1 MLHRALQIETLKSVY
16 KNGVQYITMKKL
28 ISVCLMVL
36 VIFFCNLAMA
46 DTDDDLKIVSQGIN
60 KFSFDLYKKLK
71 DENKEKNL
79 FYSPASISMAL
90 AMTYA
95 GARGNTEK
103 QMADVLN
110 FTLPQDL
117 LHSTYSKLIKN
128 LKSAKDYELNIAN
141 ALWLQKDYKYLQQ
154 FLNTIEKYYN
164 SDLKN
169 VDFTKAPREAAKE
182 INMWVFIHT
191 KGKIENIVNPDE
203 IESNTKLILTNAIYF
218 KGKWK
223 YEFDKQNT
231 EGRDF
236 HLVNGTTKKVKMMSK
251 YSSSSM
257 EYGFRFNYF
266 QNDYLQLLEMP
277 YNGDKISMIIVL
289 PLDNSKLKDVE
300 NMIDEKKLEEWIKES
315 RSRKVTVYLP
325 KFKFS
330 QGIDL
335 KSFLENF
342 GIKDM
347 FNINADFS
355 GMTGK
360 KDIYIDKAFHKSFVE
375 VNEEGTEAT
384 AVTVIGAKPVSS
396 IPVKEEIVTF
406 NADHPFIFLI
416 RDKETGSILFM
427 GRVMDP
433 SID

>member
-1 MLHRALQIETLKSVY
+1 
-16 KNGVQYITMKKL
+16 
-28 ISVCLMVL
+28 
-36 VIFFCNLAMA
+36 
-46 DTDDDLKIVSQGIN
+46 
-60 KFSFDLYKKLK
+60 
-71 DENKEKNL
+71 
-79 FYSPASISMAL
+79 
-90 AMTYA
+90 
-95 GARGNTEK
+95 
-103 QMADVLN
+103 
-110 FTLPQDL
+110 
-117 LHSTYSKLIKN
+117 
-128 LKSAKDYELNIAN
+128 
-141 ALWLQKDYKYLQQ
+141 
-154 FLNTIEKYYN
+154 
-164 SDLKN
+164 
-169 VDFTKAPREAAKE
+169 VDFTKAPRESAKE
-182 INMWVFIHT
+182 INKWVFIHT

-251 YSSSSM
+251 YSSSM

-384 AVTVIGAKPVSS
+384 AVTVIDAKLASS

-416 RDKETGSILFM
+416 RDKVTGSILFM

>member
-1 MLHRALQIETLKSVY
+1 
-16 KNGVQYITMKKL
+16 MKKL
-28 ISVCLMVL
+28 VNVFLMVL
-36 VIFFCNLAMA
+36 VMFFCNIAMA
-46 DTDDDLKIVSQGIN
+46 DTDSDLKVVSQGIN

-71 DENKEKNL
+71 DENKEENL
-79 FYSPASISMAL
+79 FYSPASISIAL

-95 GARGNTEK
+95 GARGDTEK
-103 QMADVLN
+103 QMANVLN
-110 FTLPQDL
+110 FTLPQDR
-117 LHSTYSKLIKN
+117 LHSAYSKLIEN
-128 LKSAKDYELNIAN
+128 LKSNKDYELSIAN
-141 ALWLQKDYKYLQQ
+141 ALWLQKDYKYLQE
-154 FLNTIEKYYN
+154 FLNIMEKYYN

-169 VDFTKAPREAAKE
+169 VDFTKAPRESAKE
-182 INMWVFIHT
+182 INKWVFIHT
-191 KGKIENIVNPDE
+191 KRKIEDIVNPDE

-223 YEFDKQNT
+223 YKFDKQNT
-231 EGRDF
+231 EVRDF
-236 HLVNGTTKKVKMMSK
+236 HLVNGTTKKVKMMSNY
-251 YSSSSM
+251 YSSLM

-384 AVTVIGAKPVSS
+384 AATFIGAIPVSS

-406 NADHPFIFLI
+406 KADHPFIFLI
-416 RDKETGSILFM
+416 LDKETGSILFL

-433 SID
+433 DKE

>member
-1 MLHRALQIETLKSVY
+1 
-16 KNGVQYITMKKL
+16 MKKL
-28 ISVCLMVL
+28 VNILLMVL
-36 VIFFCNLAMA
+36 VMFFCNVAMA
-46 DTDDDLKIVSQGIN
+46 DTDNDLKVVSQGIN

-71 DENKEKNL
+71 DENKEENL
-79 FYSPASISMAL
+79 FYSPASISIAL

-95 GARGNTEK
+95 GARGDTEK
-103 QMADVLN
+103 QMANVLN
-110 FTLPQDL
+110 FTLPQDR
-117 LHSTYSKLIKN
+117 LHSAYSKLIEN
-128 LKSAKDYELNIAN
+128 LKSNKDYELSIAN
-141 ALWLQKDYKYLQQ
+141 ALWLQKDYKYLQE
-154 FLNTIEKYYN
+154 FLNIMEKYYN

-169 VDFTKAPREAAKE
+169 VDFTKAPRESAKE
-182 INMWVFIHT
+182 INRWVFIHT

-223 YEFDKQNT
+223 YKFDKQNT
-231 EGRDF
+231 EVRDF
-236 HLVNGTTKKVKMMSK
+236 HLVNGTTKKVKMMSNY
-251 YSSSSM
+251 YSSLM

-384 AVTVIGAKPVSS
+384 AATFIGAIPVSS

-406 NADHPFIFLI
+406 KADHPFIFLI
-416 RDKETGSILFM
+416 LDKETGSILFL

-433 SID
+433 DKE